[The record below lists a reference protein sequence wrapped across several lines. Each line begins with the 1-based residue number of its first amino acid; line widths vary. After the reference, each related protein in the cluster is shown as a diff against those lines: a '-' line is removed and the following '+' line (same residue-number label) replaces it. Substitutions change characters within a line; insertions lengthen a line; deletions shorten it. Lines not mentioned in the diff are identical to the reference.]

1 MYNTKERSWLYWEEG
16 LQVAEKNASSID
28 YSNKI
33 REQFILNGLNS
44 RFKGVHRDAREGKGN
59 FSYKESKPISEK
71 IALTEM
77 TNYKFHTLGDNTLIE
92 GLRKKGDGFEK
103 VFYANKS
110 SNATIKALKVKQD
123 KKQAKQY
130 EEMKKSRIDVQS
142 KEKRTTTTYD
152 RWKSGH
158 DKKFRDW
165 FFG

>member
-1 MYNTKERSWLYWEEG
+1 MGGRSSSSG
-16 LQVAEKNASSID
+16 KNASSID
-28 YSNKI
+28 SSNKI

-44 RFKGVHRDAREGKGN
+44 RFKGVQRDAREGKGN
-59 FSYKESKPISEK
+59 FSYKDSKPISEK
-71 IALTEM
+71 VALTEM
-77 TNYKFHTLGDNTLIE
+77 TNYKFHTLGDNTLVE
-92 GLRKKGDGFEK
+92 GLRKKGDDFEK

-130 EEMKKSRIDVQS
+130 EEMKKSSIEVKS

-165 FFG
+165 FFGSS